1 MIRVHH
7 KPRSRHLCSLVGWAL
22 CIAGALVGALLIYSG
37 LSTGHVDTEPKA
49 LLATLLGVGI
59 VLFFVAG
66 LPKGARSGSSAK
78 PPHTNR

>member
-7 KPRSRHLCSLVGWAL
+7 KPRSRDLGSLVGWAL
-22 CIAGALVGALLIYSG
+22 CIAGAFVGALLIYFG
-37 LSTGHVDTEPKA
+37 LSSGQVDTEPKA
-49 LLATLLGVGI
+49 LVTTLLGVSI

-66 LPKGARSGSSAK
+66 LPKGARSGISDK